1 MQLDQFTENGNYLM
15 LAFDHRENFKKYINP
30 QFPEKVTDEETIN
43 AVKEIIKSI
52 NNDFSGILLDEKYSL
67 AAYNELGVDK
77 PFALPLEKSNY
88 ELIDNEKITIL
99 DKDPAEIKSSGA
111 KATKILIYFDQN
123 LKSADETGKLVKN
136 AIDRSHQ
143 IDTPIFLG
151 IISEDIQ
158 NSERVCD
165 SVEYFLKKNIIPD
178 VFVLEFPGSDY
189 LCKKVSNSL
198 GPVPWLMI
206 SGGADYILFKEQLKI
221 AAENGCRGFV
231 IGRSLW
237 QEYFDIAESERKKHF
252 LEFTLPLRFEEIKE
266 IMKKS

>member
-15 LAFDHRENFKKYINP
+15 LACDHRENFKKYINP

-52 NNDFSGILLDEKYSL
+52 NDDFSGILLDEKYSL
-67 AAYNELGVDK
+67 AAYKELYVDK

-88 ELIDNEKITIL
+88 ELIDNEKVTIL
-99 DKDPAEIKSSGA
+99 DKEPSDIESLGAE
-111 KATKILIYFDQN
+111 ATKILIYFDPN
-123 LKSADETGKLVKN
+123 LKSAEEKSNLVKKV
-136 AIDRSHQ
+136 IEQSHK
-143 IDTPIFLG
+143 TELPIFLV
-151 IISEDIQ
+151 IISEDTQ
-158 NSERVCD
+158 NYERVID
-165 SVEYFLKKNIIPD
+165 SVDYFLKRSVIPD

-189 LCKKVSNSL
+189 MCRKVSNSL
-198 GPVPWLMI
+198 GAVPWVMI